1 MIARAA
7 WPSSLLD
14 DVARRGSGHTPTKSR
29 PDYWDGE
36 IHWVSLRDTFR
47 LDNGLISETTST
59 ISEKGLAN
67 SSAVLHPA
75 GTVILLRDAGIGKS
89 GIIASEMAVSQH
101 FIAWDCGPRL
111 RNWFL
116 YYVLQARKGEFERIS
131 NGSTIRTIGLDYFRQ
146 MAVPLPD
153 LDEQDRIV
161 DVLRSVDELINAL
174 DRQIAKK
181 CAIKQGIMQEL
192 LTGRTRLPGFAEP
205 WRAIRFGDHVSYV
218 KNVALPRAQLDSASP
233 LRYLHYGDI
242 HTRSASVLDASAEDM
257 PRVSNALARN
267 AGVLQVG
274 DLVFAD
280 ASEDP
285 DGVGRS
291 VEIIGVPIDGV
302 IPGLHTIAA
311 RFDKHVLADGFKGY
325 LQFITAFR
333 TQLLALASGTKVLA
347 TTRAYISSIELTLP
361 NVVEQAAIAEVLH
374 DADTEIAALER
385 RLESTRAIKQGM
397 MQELLTGR
405 TRLMPTETSA

>member
-1 MIARAA
+1 MIARPA

-29 PDYWDGE
+29 PDYWEGE

-181 CAIKQGIMQEL
+181 CAIKQGMMQEL
-192 LTGRTRLPGFAEP
+192 LTGRTRLPGFAGAWSERSLGEVATILDNMRVP
-205 WRAIRFGDHVSYV
+205 LSAADRAGREGHYPYCGANGIVDRIDAFMIDDDVVLLAEDGGNFDQWRTRPIAYRMVGKIWVNNHAHVLKAANRGDTGFLFY
-218 KNVALPRAQLDSASP
+218 ALE
-233 LRYLHYGDI
+233 HKDI
-242 HTRSASVLDASAEDM
+242 TGVISSGTRSKLTRGELVRIPIPMPVDCGEQAAVASVLSGVDA
-257 PRVSNALARN
+257 
-267 AGVLQVG
+267 
-274 DLVFAD
+274 
-280 ASEDP
+280 
-285 DGVGRS
+285 
-291 VEIIGVPIDGV
+291 
-302 IPGLHTIAA
+302 
-311 RFDKHVLADGFKGY
+311 
-325 LQFITAFR
+325 
-333 TQLLALASGTKVLA
+333 
-347 TTRAYISSIELTLP
+347 
-361 NVVEQAAIAEVLH
+361 
-374 DADTEIAALER
+374 EIAALER
-385 RLESTRAIKQGM
+385 RLEAARAIKQGM
-397 MQELLTGR
+397 MQELLTGH
-405 TRLMPTETSA
+405 TRLVPVEASV